1 MQGGSSVAQWQR
13 HVVHLMSKVLSLRN
27 AASPFTLVLDDL
39 NQRSGPLVA
48 EFIRRAHSRNI
59 NVVMLSFESKKTS
72 RVINHIPAWSL
83 SAEQLLSQLEVAIKS
98 HKENL
103 VIVDSLY
110 DLLSDQKVDM
120 SALFNLV
127 AMKYKSTLVGVWH
140 QDLIP
145 AYESHDPYSPQPLEL
160 VKYMATAIITC
171 RSLAHMI
178 DSKAARE
185 RSLAEPTHG
194 LLHEGEGIIQSLDAN
209 DNRGIVLEAEFRRQ
223 SGREES
229 AVYFLRAPAANDYQK
244 PAPGRSVGILKQEF
258 VTLLDLIPAYSNKDT
273 TAKVADSEEIESTF
287 NLGLTEKQKVAR
299 DGVILPYFDA
309 QKTMGDA
316 GEGGRILYDMGAED
330 DFDEEED
337 EI

>member
-1 MQGGSSVAQWQR
+1 MSNSVAQWQR

-39 NQRSGPLVA
+39 SQRSGPLID

-59 NVVMLSFESKKTS
+59 NVVILSSEAKKS
-72 RVINHIPAWSL
+72 GPGVHHIPAWTL
-83 SAEQLLSQLEVAIKS
+83 SAEQIFSQLEKAIKE

-110 DLLSDQKVDM
+110 DLLSDPTVDM
-120 SALFNLV
+120 STLFHLV
-127 AMKYKSTLVGVWH
+127 AMKYKSTLIGVWH
-140 QDLIP
+140 LDLIP
-145 AYESHDPYSPQPLEL
+145 ACESHNPYSPQPLEL

-171 RSLAHMI
+171 KSLAHMI
-178 DSKAARE
+178 ASKAARE
-185 RSLAEPTHG
+185 RSLPEPTYG
-194 LLHEGEGIIQSLDAN
+194 ILHEGEGIIQALDAN
-209 DNRGIVLEAEFRRQ
+209 DTRGIVLDAEFRRQ

-229 AVYFLRAPAANDYQK
+229 AVYFLRTASASDYQK
-244 PAPGRSVGILKQEF
+244 PAPGRSIGVLKQEF
-258 VTLLDLIPAYSNKDT
+258 VTLLDLIPAYSNQDT
-273 TAKVADSEEIESTF
+273 AAKVPDSEEMESTF
-287 NLGLTEKQKVAR
+287 NLGLTEKQKIAR
-299 DGVILPYFDA
+299 DGVVLPYFDA

>member
-1 MQGGSSVAQWQR
+1 
-13 HVVHLMSKVLSLRN
+13 MSKVLSLRN
-27 AASPFTLVLDDL
+27 GASPFTLVLDDL
-39 NQRSGPLVA
+39 NQRSGPLID

-59 NVVMLSFESKKTS
+59 NVVILSFEAKKTS
-72 RVINHIPAWSL
+72 PGISHIPAWSL
-83 SAEQLLSQLEVAIKS
+83 SAKELLTQLEESIKS

-110 DLLSDQKVDM
+110 DLLSDQSIDM
-120 SALFNLV
+120 STLFHLV
-127 AMKYKSTLVGVWH
+127 AMKYKSTLIGVWH
-140 QDLIP
+140 LDLIP
-145 AYESHDPYSPQPLEL
+145 AYETHDPYSPQPLEL

-171 RSLAHMI
+171 KSLAHMI
-178 DSKAARE
+178 ASKAARE
-185 RSLAEPTHG
+185 RSVQEPTYG
-194 LLHEGEGIIQSLDAN
+194 ILHEGEGIIQSLSAN
-209 DNRGIVLEAEFRRQ
+209 DNRGIVLDAEFRRQ

-229 AVYFLRAPAANDYQK
+229 AVYFLRAVSANDFQK
-244 PAPGRSVGILKQEF
+244 PSSGKSVGNLKQEF
-258 VTLLDLIPAYSNKDT
+258 VTLLSLIPAYSNQE
-273 TAKVADSEEIESTF
+273 AAAMVPESEEMESTF

-299 DGVILPYFDA
+299 DGVVLPYFDA